1 MPRQPRTLMVIPSRD
16 RVRYLRELI
25 AHLTQRELSLNY
37 RSTVLRVDLASRAS
51 AGAVGRP
58 GIRVLQGAEPR
69 GKNYPA
75 FVFSG
80 LIAWSWFSSGL
91 TSAASAVLGNRHFGI
106 RPGFPTAVL
115 PIIAISVALF
125 DAVVALPLLL
135 VLLAVGDDLSPMVLL
150 LPIVF
155 AVQFVLMSG
164 LAWLTASI
172 SVFLRDV
179 PNIIN
184 VLVLL
189 GFYLTPVYFSVTR
202 VPQQYRWVVQLNPA
216 AILIEADRA
225 YLDWGSDGLRSRPWC
240 RSASA
245 ALAWRP

>member
-1 MPRQPRTLMVIPSRD
+1 MVVVLIRIDLCRVGGARQPAHRSDRD
-16 RVRYLRELI
+16 RRR
-25 AHLTQRELSLNY
+25 LT
-37 RSTVLRVDLASRAS
+37 
-51 AGAVGRP
+51 
-58 GIRVLQGAEPR
+58 
-69 GKNYPA
+69 
-75 FVFSG
+75 
-80 LIAWSWFSSGL
+80 
-91 TSAASAVLGNRHFGI
+91 
-106 RPGFPTAVL
+106 
-115 PIIAISVALF
+115 IIAISVALF

-225 YLDWGSDGLRSRPWC
+225 YRLGQRWPSVEAMVSVGVGSLSVAAVGYLCFRSLSP
-240 RSASA
+240 AFA
-245 ALAWRP
+245 DEL